1 MQNYFKN
8 KIALVTGSSRGFGYA
23 VALKLAQ
30 EGADLIITSRT
41 TGALEDL
48 SEKIL
53 YYGGKVTVA
62 PLDLKNQ
69 LHTQLFCKTI
79 YEKFGKIDL
88 FIHSAFL
95 AIPMAPIETIN
106 ENDIVKYFETNTFMT
121 QRLIKLIH
129 PLLKKQKDSIAVF
142 ISDNTKKTNKKF
154 LGIHNAIQAANKEI
168 VMSYSEETLRIGPKV
183 LLFEPL
189 PMPTKTRSMMF
200 PGENKKKLSSCK
212 EEANKLIKLLINNI
226 KN

>member
-142 ISDNTKKTNKKF
+142 LSDKTKKTNKKF

-168 VMSYSEETLRIGPKV
+168 VLSYSEENLRIGPKV

-189 PMPTKTRSMMF
+189 PMPTKTRNIMF
-200 PGENKKKLSSCK
+200 PGEDKKLLSSCK
-212 EEANKLIKLLINNI
+212 DEANKLIKLLIDKIEN
-226 KN
+226 

>member
-8 KIALVTGSSRGFGYA
+8 KIALVTGSSRGFGYS

-41 TGALEDL
+41 TGALEEL

-53 YYGGKVTVA
+53 NYGRKVTVA

-69 LHTQLFCKTI
+69 LHTQLFCKNI

-95 AIPMAPIETIN
+95 AIPMAPIETIS
-106 ENDIVKYFETNTFMT
+106 EKDVSIYFDANTFLT
-121 QRLIKLIH
+121 QRLI
-129 PLLKKQKDSIAVF
+129 
-142 ISDNTKKTNKKF
+142 
-154 LGIHNAIQAANKEI
+154 
-168 VMSYSEETLRIGPKV
+168 
-183 LLFEPL
+183 
-189 PMPTKTRSMMF
+189 
-200 PGENKKKLSSCK
+200 
-212 EEANKLIKLLINNI
+212 
-226 KN
+226 

>member
-8 KIALVTGSSRGFGYA
+8 KIALVTGSSRGFGYS

-41 TGALEDL
+41 TGALEEL

-53 YYGGKVTVA
+53 NYGGKVTVA
-62 PLDLKNQ
+62 PLDLRNQ
-69 LHTQLFCKTI
+69 LHTQLFCKNI

-95 AIPMAPIETIN
+95 AIPMAPIETIS
-106 ENDIVKYFETNTFMT
+106 EKDVSKYFDANTFLT

-168 VMSYSEETLRIGPKV
+168 VMSYSQETLRIGPKV
-183 LLFEPL
+183 LIFEPL
-189 PMPTKTRSMMF
+189 PMPTTTRSIMF